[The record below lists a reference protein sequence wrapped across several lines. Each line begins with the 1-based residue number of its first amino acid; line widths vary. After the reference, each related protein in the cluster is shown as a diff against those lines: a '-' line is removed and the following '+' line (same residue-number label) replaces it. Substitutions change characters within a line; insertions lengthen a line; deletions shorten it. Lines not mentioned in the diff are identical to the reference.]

1 MEALFDPDVRFRE
14 LTPNHTWGMYGAPWA
29 IETMRGWFGE
39 QDDVTFLESEAGL
52 IGARVSLSYR

>member
-1 MEALFDPDVRFRE
+1 
-14 LTPNHTWGMYGAPWA
+14 
-29 IETMRGWFGE
+29 MRGWFGE